1 MRRTIINGVYWGL
14 GMEDQ
19 APEKSDVS
27 YVDPFTLT
35 PFGRNTFRKG
45 LKPKDFLLQ
54 TGQLRPDSKSEENKP
69 GKSKRHTRWRVSSL
83 GIEL

>member
-27 YVDPFTLT
+27 YGDPFTLT

-45 LKPKDFLLQ
+45 LKPKDFSLQ

>member
-45 LKPKDFLLQ
+45 LKPKDFSLQ

>member
-1 MRRTIINGVYWGL
+1 LRRTIINGVYWGL

-45 LKPKDFLLQ
+45 LKPKDFSLQ

>member
-1 MRRTIINGVYWGL
+1 
-14 GMEDQ
+14 MEDQ

-27 YVDPFTLT
+27 YGDPFTLT

-45 LKPKDFLLQ
+45 LKPKDFSLQ